1 MRTTL
6 DIDDDVLDAAKE
18 LSRRQKVSAG
28 KVVSQLVRQALS
40 GQGQGPG
47 PGSAAQAAAVT
58 VGGFRPFAARGVVVS
73 DDLVNAL
80 RDVEGV

>member
-1 MRTTL
+1 MRTTM

-28 KVVSQLVRQALS
+28 KVVSQLLRQALS
-40 GQGQGPG
+40 GQD
-47 PGSAAQAAAVT
+47 PGSAAQAAAAS
-58 VGGFRPFAARGVVVS
+58 VGGFRPFTARGVVVS

-80 RDVEGV
+80 RDAEGV

>member
-1 MRTTL
+1 MRTTM

-28 KVVSQLVRQALS
+28 KVVSQLLRQALS
-40 GQGQGPG
+40 GQDS
-47 PGSAAQAAAVT
+47 GSAASAGAAT
-58 VGGFRPFAARGVVVS
+58 VGGFRPFTARGVVVS

-80 RDVEGV
+80 RDAEGV

>member
-1 MRTTL
+1 MRTTI

-18 LSRRQKVSAG
+18 LSRRQNLSAG
-28 KVVSQLVRQALS
+28 KVVSQLLRQALS
-40 GQGQGPG
+40 GQAPD
-47 PGSAAQAAAVT
+47 AAVQTTAAAAT

-80 RDVEGV
+80 RDADGV